1 MATTTPNHGFKKPA
15 ATDNVNIAVLN
26 SNMDK
31 LDTLFD
37 AKEITMLNYALAA
50 ANAAISTSDTVNTAI
65 GKLEKRLATVEA
77 DTGNPEPLSASN
89 IAADYTADLV
99 APADITENDT
109 ILQVLQKLMAYIRF
123 WTVRRIAVIDGKGGR
138 TLTAY
143 GFDDVATATVKIPT
157 KLSDLT
163 VTEPLSASNI
173 AADYTADLVAPADIT
188 ENDTILQVLQKLM
201 AYIRFWTVRRIAVID
216 GKGGRTLTA
225 YGFDDVATA
234 TVKIPTKLSDLTVT
248 EPLSIANG
256 GTGAATANAAA
267 RALGTCYATC
277 DAAARLVAKTVTLL
291 GKNTPYN
298 RFAGSVAYVLFV
310 NGNTAAN
317 PTLDVAGTGAAAI
330 INCHTN
336 AAVSATDIGVNMTAH
351 LVFNGSSWVLMNPA
365 S

>member
-37 AKEITMLNYALAA
+37 AKEITLLNYALAA

-65 GKLEKRLATVEA
+65 GKLEKRLTTVEA
-77 DTGNPEPLSASN
+77 DTGNPEALSASN
-89 IAADYTADLV
+89 IAADYNVDLL
-99 APADITENDT
+99 APADITEEDT

-123 WTVRRIAVIDGKGGR
+123 WTVRRIAVLNGRNGK

-143 GFDDVATATVKIPT
+143 GFDDVVTATVNIPT

-163 VTEPLSASNI
+163 VTEPLA
-173 AADYTADLVAPADIT
+173 
-188 ENDTILQVLQKLM
+188 
-201 AYIRFWTVRRIAVID
+201 
-216 GKGGRTLTA
+216 
-225 YGFDDVATA
+225 
-234 TVKIPTKLSDLTVT
+234 
-248 EPLSIANG
+248 IANG
-256 GTGAATANAAA
+256 GTGAAAANYAAS
-267 RALGTCYATC
+267 ALGTCYATC
-277 DAAARLVAKTVTLL
+277 DAAARIVAKTATLL
-291 GKNTPYN
+291 GKNQTYN
-298 RFAGSVAYVLFV
+298 RFAGSVAYVLFA

-317 PTLDVAGTGAAAI
+317 PTLDVVGTGAAAI

-336 AAVSATDIGVNMTAH
+336 APISVADIGVNMTAH
-351 LVFNGSSWVLMNPA
+351 LVFKGSSWVLMNPA

>member
-50 ANAAISTSDTVNTAI
+50 ASAAINKNDTVNSAI
-65 GKLEKRLATVEA
+65 GKLEKRLTTVEA
-77 DTGNPEPLSASN
+77 DTGNPEALSASN
-89 IAADYTADLV
+89 IAADYSASLV
-99 APADITENDT
+99 APADITKNDT

-123 WTVRRIAVIDGKGGR
+123 WTVRRIAVVDGRNGK
-138 TLTAY
+138 TLAAY
-143 GFDDVATATVKIPT
+143 GFDNVATATVNIPT

-163 VTEPLSASNI
+163 VTEPLA
-173 AADYTADLVAPADIT
+173 
-188 ENDTILQVLQKLM
+188 
-201 AYIRFWTVRRIAVID
+201 
-216 GKGGRTLTA
+216 
-225 YGFDDVATA
+225 
-234 TVKIPTKLSDLTVT
+234 
-248 EPLSIANG
+248 IANG
-256 GTGAATANAAA
+256 GTGAATSAVAAS
-267 RALGTCYATC
+267 ALGTCYATC
-277 DAAARLVAKTVTLL
+277 GAATRIVAKTATLS

-317 PTLDVAGTGAAAI
+317 PTLDVASTGAAAI
-330 INCHTN
+330 INCHTK

>member
-37 AKEITMLNYALAA
+37 AKEITLLNYALAA

-65 GKLEKRLATVEA
+65 GKLEKRLTTVEA
-77 DTGNPEPLSASN
+77 DTGNPEALSASN
-89 IAADYTADLV
+89 IAADYNAGLL
-99 APADITENDT
+99 APADITEEDT

-123 WTVRRIAVIDGKGGR
+123 WTVRRIAVIDDRNGK

-143 GFDDVATATVKIPT
+143 GFDDVVTATVNIPT

-163 VTEPLSASNI
+163 VTEPLA
-173 AADYTADLVAPADIT
+173 
-188 ENDTILQVLQKLM
+188 
-201 AYIRFWTVRRIAVID
+201 
-216 GKGGRTLTA
+216 
-225 YGFDDVATA
+225 
-234 TVKIPTKLSDLTVT
+234 
-248 EPLSIANG
+248 IANG
-256 GTGAATANAAA
+256 GTGAAAANYAAS
-267 RALGTCYATC
+267 ALGTCYATC
-277 DAAARLVAKTVTLL
+277 DAAARIVAKTATLL
-291 GKNTPYN
+291 GKNAPYN
-298 RFAGSVAYVLFV
+298 RFAGSVAYVLFA

-336 AAVSATDIGVNMTAH
+336 APISVADIGVNMTAH
-351 LVFNGSSWVLMNPA
+351 LVFKGSSWVLMNPA

>member
-1 MATTTPNHGFKKPA
+1 MATTTPNHGFIKPA
-15 ATDNVNIAVLN
+15 TTDNVNIGVLN

-31 LDTLFD
+31 IDTLFD

-50 ANAAISTSDTVNTAI
+50 ASEAISTSDTVDTAI
-65 GKLEKRLATVEA
+65 GKLEKRLTTVEA
-77 DTGNPEPLSASN
+77 DTGHPEALSASN
-89 IAADYTADLV
+89 IAADYSANLA

-123 WTVRRIAVIDGKGGR
+123 WTVRRIAVVDGKNGK

-143 GFDDVATATVKIPT
+143 SFDDVATATVSIPT

-163 VTEPLSASNI
+163 ITEPI
-173 AADYTADLVAPADIT
+173 
-188 ENDTILQVLQKLM
+188 
-201 AYIRFWTVRRIAVID
+201 
-216 GKGGRTLTA
+216 
-225 YGFDDVATA
+225 
-234 TVKIPTKLSDLTVT
+234 
-248 EPLSIANG
+248 SIANG
-256 GTGAATANAAA
+256 GTGAASANVAAS
-267 RALGTCYATC
+267 ALGTCYATC
-277 DAAARLVAKTVTLL
+277 NAAAQLVAKTATLS

-336 AAVSATDIGVNMTAH
+336 AAVSATDIGANMTAH
-351 LVFNGSSWVLMNPA
+351 LVFNGSSWVLMNPDIA
-365 S
+365 DGTEESY

>member
-1 MATTTPNHGFKKPA
+1 MATTTPNHGFIKPA
-15 ATDNVNIAVLN
+15 TTDNVNIGALN

-31 LDTLFD
+31 IDALFD

-50 ANAAISTSDTVNTAI
+50 ASEAISTSDTVDTAI
-65 GKLEKRLATVEA
+65 GKLEKRLTTVEA
-77 DTGNPEPLSASN
+77 DTGHPEALSASN
-89 IAADYTADLV
+89 IAADYSANLT

-123 WTVRRIAVIDGKGGR
+123 WTVRRIEVVNGRNGK

-143 GFDDVATATVKIPT
+143 GFDDVATITVNIPT

-163 VTEPLSASNI
+163 ITEPI
-173 AADYTADLVAPADIT
+173 
-188 ENDTILQVLQKLM
+188 
-201 AYIRFWTVRRIAVID
+201 
-216 GKGGRTLTA
+216 
-225 YGFDDVATA
+225 
-234 TVKIPTKLSDLTVT
+234 
-248 EPLSIANG
+248 SIANG
-256 GTGAATANAAA
+256 GTGAASANVAAS
-267 RALGTCYATC
+267 ALGTCYATC
-277 DAAARLVAKTVTLL
+277 DAAAKLVAKTAILSD
-291 GKNTPYN
+291 KDTPYN

-317 PTLDVAGTGAAAI
+317 PTLDVAGTGASAI

-336 AAVSATDIGVNMTAH
+336 AAVSATDIGANMTAH

>member
-37 AKEITMLNYALAA
+37 AKEITLLNYALAA

-65 GKLEKRLATVEA
+65 GKLEKRLTTVEA
-77 DTGNPEPLSASN
+77 LSASN
-89 IAADYTADLV
+89 IAADYSANLL
-99 APADITENDT
+99 APADITEEDT

-123 WTVRRIAVIDGKGGR
+123 WTVRRIAVIDGRNGK

-143 GFDDVATATVKIPT
+143 GFDDVATATVSIPT

-163 VTEPLSASNI
+163 VTEPLA
-173 AADYTADLVAPADIT
+173 
-188 ENDTILQVLQKLM
+188 
-201 AYIRFWTVRRIAVID
+201 
-216 GKGGRTLTA
+216 
-225 YGFDDVATA
+225 
-234 TVKIPTKLSDLTVT
+234 
-248 EPLSIANG
+248 IANG
-256 GTGAATANAAA
+256 GTGAATAIYAAS
-267 RALGTCYATC
+267 ALGTCYATC
-277 DAAARLVAKTVTLL
+277 DAAARIVAKTATLS

-298 RFAGSVAYVLFV
+298 RFEGSVAYVLFA
-310 NGNTAAN
+310 NGNTAAK

-336 AAVSATDIGVNMTAH
+336 AAISATDIGVNMTAH

>member
-15 ATDNVNIAVLN
+15 ARDNVNIAVLN

-37 AKEITMLNYALAA
+37 AKEITLLNYALAA

-65 GKLEKRLATVEA
+65 GKLEKRLTTVEA
-77 DTGNPEPLSASN
+77 DTGNPEALSASN
-89 IAADYTADLV
+89 IAADYNANLL
-99 APADITENDT
+99 APADITEEDT

-123 WTVRRIAVIDGKGGR
+123 WTVRRIAVIDGRNGK
-138 TLTAY
+138 TLMAY
-143 GFDDVATATVKIPT
+143 GFDDVATATVNIPT

-163 VTEPLSASNI
+163 VTEPLA
-173 AADYTADLVAPADIT
+173 
-188 ENDTILQVLQKLM
+188 
-201 AYIRFWTVRRIAVID
+201 
-216 GKGGRTLTA
+216 
-225 YGFDDVATA
+225 
-234 TVKIPTKLSDLTVT
+234 
-248 EPLSIANG
+248 IANG
-256 GTGAATANAAA
+256 GTGAATAIYAAS
-267 RALGTCYATC
+267 ALGTCYATC
-277 DAAARLVAKTVTLL
+277 DAAARIVAKTATLS

-298 RFAGSVAYVLFV
+298 RFAGSVAYVLFA

-317 PTLDVAGTGAAAI
+317 PTLDVGSTGAAAI

-336 AAVSATDIGVNMTAH
+336 AAISATDIGVNMTAH

>member
-37 AKEITMLNYALAA
+37 AKEITLLNYALAA

-65 GKLEKRLATVEA
+65 GKLEKRLTTVEA
-77 DTGNPEPLSASN
+77 DTGNPEALSASN
-89 IAADYTADLV
+89 IAADYTADLL
-99 APADITENDT
+99 APADITEEDT
-109 ILQVLQKLMAYIRF
+109 ILQVLQKLKAYIRF
-123 WTVRRIAVIDGKGGR
+123 WTVRRIAVVDGRNGK

-143 GFDDVATATVKIPT
+143 GFDNVATATVSIPT

-163 VTEPLSASNI
+163 VTEPLA
-173 AADYTADLVAPADIT
+173 
-188 ENDTILQVLQKLM
+188 
-201 AYIRFWTVRRIAVID
+201 
-216 GKGGRTLTA
+216 
-225 YGFDDVATA
+225 
-234 TVKIPTKLSDLTVT
+234 
-248 EPLSIANG
+248 IANG
-256 GTGAATANAAA
+256 GTGATIADYAAS
-267 RALGTCYATC
+267 ALGTCYATC
-277 DAAARLVAKTVTLL
+277 NAAARIVAKKATLL
-291 GKNTPYN
+291 GKNAPYN

-336 AAVSATDIGVNMTAH
+336 AAITATDIGVNMTAH
-351 LVFNGSSWVLMNPA
+351 LVFSGSSWVLMNPA

>member
-15 ATDNVNIAVLN
+15 ATDNVNIAALN

-50 ANAAISTSDTVNTAI
+50 KHAAISTSDTVNTAI
-65 GKLEKRLATVEA
+65 GKLEKRLTTVEA
-77 DTGNPEPLSASN
+77 DTGSPEALSASN
-89 IAADYTADLV
+89 IAADYTESLV
-99 APADITENDT
+99 APAEITANDT
-109 ILQVLQKLMAYIRF
+109 ILRVLQKLMAYIRF
-123 WTVRRIAVIDGKGGR
+123 WTVRRISVVDGRNGK

-163 VTEPLSASNI
+163 VTEPLA
-173 AADYTADLVAPADIT
+173 
-188 ENDTILQVLQKLM
+188 
-201 AYIRFWTVRRIAVID
+201 
-216 GKGGRTLTA
+216 
-225 YGFDDVATA
+225 
-234 TVKIPTKLSDLTVT
+234 
-248 EPLSIANG
+248 IANG
-256 GTGAATANAAA
+256 GTGAATAIHAAS
-267 RALGTCYATC
+267 ALGTCYATC
-277 DAAARLVAKTVTLL
+277 DAEARSVAKTATLS
-291 GKNTPYN
+291 GKNAPYN

-317 PTLDVAGTGAAAI
+317 PTLDVCSTGAAAI

-336 AAVSATDIGVNMTAH
+336 AAISAADIGVNMTAH
-351 LVFNGSSWVLMNPA
+351 LVFNGASWVLMNPA

>member
-1 MATTTPNHGFKKPA
+1 MATTTPNHGFIKPA
-15 ATDNVNIAVLN
+15 TTDNVNIGALN

-31 LDTLFD
+31 IDALFD

-50 ANAAISTSDTVNTAI
+50 ASEAISTSDTVDTAI
-65 GKLEKRLATVEA
+65 GKLEKRLTTVEA
-77 DTGNPEPLSASN
+77 DTGHPEALSASN
-89 IAADYTADLV
+89 IAADYSANLT

-123 WTVRRIAVIDGKGGR
+123 WTVRRLEVVNGRNGK

-143 GFDDVATATVKIPT
+143 GFDDVATITVNIPT

-163 VTEPLSASNI
+163 ITEPI
-173 AADYTADLVAPADIT
+173 
-188 ENDTILQVLQKLM
+188 
-201 AYIRFWTVRRIAVID
+201 
-216 GKGGRTLTA
+216 
-225 YGFDDVATA
+225 
-234 TVKIPTKLSDLTVT
+234 
-248 EPLSIANG
+248 SIANG
-256 GTGAATANAAA
+256 GTGAASANVAAS
-267 RALGTCYATC
+267 ALGTCYATC
-277 DAAARLVAKTVTLL
+277 DAAAKLVAKTAILSD
-291 GKNTPYN
+291 KDTPYN

-317 PTLDVAGTGAAAI
+317 PTLDVAGTGASAI

-336 AAVSATDIGVNMTAH
+336 AAVSATDIGTNMTAH

>member
-37 AKEITMLNYALAA
+37 AKEITLLNYALAA

-65 GKLEKRLATVEA
+65 GKLEKRLTTVEA
-77 DTGNPEPLSASN
+77 DTGNPEALSASN
-89 IAADYTADLV
+89 IAADYNANLL
-99 APADITENDT
+99 APADITEEDT
-109 ILQVLQKLMAYIRF
+109 ILQVLQKLMAYLRF
-123 WTVRRIAVIDGKGGR
+123 WTVRRIAVIDGRNGK

-143 GFDDVATATVKIPT
+143 GFDDVATATVNIPT

-163 VTEPLSASNI
+163 VTKPLA
-173 AADYTADLVAPADIT
+173 
-188 ENDTILQVLQKLM
+188 
-201 AYIRFWTVRRIAVID
+201 
-216 GKGGRTLTA
+216 
-225 YGFDDVATA
+225 
-234 TVKIPTKLSDLTVT
+234 
-248 EPLSIANG
+248 IANG
-256 GTGAATANAAA
+256 GTGAATAVYAAS
-267 RALGTCYATC
+267 ALGTCYATC
-277 DAAARLVAKTVTLL
+277 DAAARIVAKTATLS

-317 PTLDVAGTGAAAI
+317 PTLDVGNTGAAAI

-336 AAVSATDIGVNMTAH
+336 AAISATDIGVNMMAH

>member
-37 AKEITMLNYALAA
+37 AKEITLLNYALAA

-65 GKLEKRLATVEA
+65 GKLEKRLTTVEA
-77 DTGNPEPLSASN
+77 LSASN
-89 IAADYTADLV
+89 IAADYNANLL
-99 APADITENDT
+99 APADITEEDT

-123 WTVRRIAVIDGKGGR
+123 WTVRRIAVIDGRNGK

-143 GFDDVATATVKIPT
+143 GFDDVATATVSIPT

-163 VTEPLSASNI
+163 VTKPLA
-173 AADYTADLVAPADIT
+173 
-188 ENDTILQVLQKLM
+188 
-201 AYIRFWTVRRIAVID
+201 
-216 GKGGRTLTA
+216 
-225 YGFDDVATA
+225 
-234 TVKIPTKLSDLTVT
+234 
-248 EPLSIANG
+248 IANG
-256 GTGAATANAAA
+256 GTGAATAIYAAS
-267 RALGTCYATC
+267 ALGTCYATC
-277 DAAARLVAKTVTLL
+277 DVAARIVAKTATLSTL
-291 GKNTPYN
+291 SGKNTPYN

-317 PTLDVAGTGAAAI
+317 PTLDVGNTGAAAI

-336 AAVSATDIGVNMTAH
+336 AAISATDIGVNMMAH

>member
-37 AKEITMLNYALAA
+37 AKEITLLNYALAA

-65 GKLEKRLATVEA
+65 GKLEKRLTTVEA
-77 DTGNPEPLSASN
+77 LSASN
-89 IAADYTADLV
+89 IAADYNANLL
-99 APADITENDT
+99 APADITEEDT

-123 WTVRRIAVIDGKGGR
+123 WTVRRIAVIDGRNGK

-143 GFDDVATATVKIPT
+143 GFDDVATATVSIPT

-163 VTEPLSASNI
+163 VTKPLA
-173 AADYTADLVAPADIT
+173 
-188 ENDTILQVLQKLM
+188 
-201 AYIRFWTVRRIAVID
+201 
-216 GKGGRTLTA
+216 
-225 YGFDDVATA
+225 
-234 TVKIPTKLSDLTVT
+234 
-248 EPLSIANG
+248 IANG
-256 GTGAATANAAA
+256 GTGAATAIYAAS
-267 RALGTCYATC
+267 ALGTCYATC
-277 DAAARLVAKTVTLL
+277 DAAARIVAKTATLS

-317 PTLDVAGTGAAAI
+317 PTLDVGNTGAAAI

-336 AAVSATDIGVNMTAH
+336 AAISATDIGVNMMAH

>member
-1 MATTTPNHGFKKPA
+1 MATTTPNHGFIKPA
-15 ATDNVNIAVLN
+15 TTDNVNIGALN

-50 ANAAISTSDTVNTAI
+50 ASAAISTSDTVNTAI
-65 GKLEKRLATVEA
+65 GKLEKRLTTVEA
-77 DTGNPEPLSASN
+77 DTGHPEALSASN
-89 IAADYTADLV
+89 IAADYNANLA

-123 WTVRRIAVIDGKGGR
+123 WTVRRIEVVDGRNAK

-143 GFDDVATATVKIPT
+143 GFNDVATATVNIPT

-163 VTEPLSASNI
+163 ITEPLA
-173 AADYTADLVAPADIT
+173 
-188 ENDTILQVLQKLM
+188 
-201 AYIRFWTVRRIAVID
+201 
-216 GKGGRTLTA
+216 
-225 YGFDDVATA
+225 
-234 TVKIPTKLSDLTVT
+234 
-248 EPLSIANG
+248 IANG
-256 GTGAATANAAA
+256 GTGAASAKVAAS
-267 RALGTCYATC
+267 ALGTCYATC
-277 DAAARLVAKTVTLL
+277 NTAASLVAKTAILSD
-291 GKNTPYN
+291 KDTPYN

-336 AAVSATDIGVNMTAH
+336 AAVSATDIGANMTAH

>member
-37 AKEITMLNYALAA
+37 AKEITLLNYALAA

-65 GKLEKRLATVEA
+65 GKLEKRLTTVEA
-77 DTGNPEPLSASN
+77 DTGNPEALSAST
-89 IAADYTADLV
+89 IAADYNANLL
-99 APADITENDT
+99 APADITEEDT

-123 WTVRRIAVIDGKGGR
+123 WTVRRIAVIDGRNGK

-143 GFDDVATATVKIPT
+143 GFDDVATATVNIPT

-163 VTEPLSASNI
+163 VTEPLA
-173 AADYTADLVAPADIT
+173 
-188 ENDTILQVLQKLM
+188 
-201 AYIRFWTVRRIAVID
+201 
-216 GKGGRTLTA
+216 
-225 YGFDDVATA
+225 
-234 TVKIPTKLSDLTVT
+234 
-248 EPLSIANG
+248 IANG
-256 GTGAATANAAA
+256 GTGATTANYAAS
-267 RALGTCYATC
+267 ALGTCYATC
-277 DAAARLVAKTVTLL
+277 NAAARIVAKTATLSD
-291 GKNTPYN
+291 KNTPYN

-317 PTLDVAGTGAAAI
+317 PTLDVGSTGAAAI

-336 AAVSATDIGVNMTAH
+336 AAISATDIGVNMTAH

>member
-37 AKEITMLNYALAA
+37 AKEITLLNYALAA

-65 GKLEKRLATVEA
+65 GKLEKRLTTVEA
-77 DTGNPEPLSASN
+77 DTVNPEALSASN
-89 IAADYTADLV
+89 IAADYNTNLL
-99 APADITENDT
+99 APADITEEDT

-123 WTVRRIAVIDGKGGR
+123 WTVRRIAVIDGRNGK

-143 GFDDVATATVKIPT
+143 GFDDVATATVNIPT

-163 VTEPLSASNI
+163 VTEPLA
-173 AADYTADLVAPADIT
+173 
-188 ENDTILQVLQKLM
+188 
-201 AYIRFWTVRRIAVID
+201 
-216 GKGGRTLTA
+216 
-225 YGFDDVATA
+225 
-234 TVKIPTKLSDLTVT
+234 
-248 EPLSIANG
+248 IANG
-256 GTGAATANAAA
+256 GTGAATAIYAAS
-267 RALGTCYATC
+267 ALGTCYATC
-277 DAAARLVAKTVTLL
+277 DAAARIVAKTATLS
-291 GKNTPYN
+291 GKNAPYN
-298 RFAGSVAYVLFV
+298 RFAGSVAYVLFA

-317 PTLDVAGTGAAAI
+317 PTLDVGSTGAAAI

-336 AAVSATDIGVNMTAH
+336 AAISATDIGVNMTAH